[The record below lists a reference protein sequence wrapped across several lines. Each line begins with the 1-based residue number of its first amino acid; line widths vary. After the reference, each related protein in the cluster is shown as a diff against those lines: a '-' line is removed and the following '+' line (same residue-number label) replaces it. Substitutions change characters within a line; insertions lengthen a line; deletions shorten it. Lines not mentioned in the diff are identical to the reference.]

1 VTVTKIAFL
10 GMGRMG
16 VPMAGRLVDAGHDV
30 TVWNRTPEKAEPVVR
45 RGARQ
50 AATPAEAATGAE
62 VAITMVAD
70 PTALRSVVGGA
81 DGLAAG
87 LGSGSYHLEMS
98 TVGPE
103 TVRELPGLLPA
114 GVILVD
120 APVLGSIP
128 QANEGTLK
136 IFVGGT
142 EEAFEEARPL
152 LETLGS
158 PRRLGELGA
167 GAAMKLVA
175 NSTLG
180 ALMTGLGE
188 ALALGVGLGL
198 EPGDMLEILSDSAIG
213 VTARSKRSFIEG
225 GRYEPAN
232 FTVALATKDMGLV
245 AAAAEEN
252 GVRLRLAP
260 AARAWFEAALEA
272 GLGDLDYSAVIS
284 AILDRSG
291 EGR

>member
-1 VTVTKIAFL
+1 
-10 GMGRMG
+10 MG

-142 EEAFEEARPL
+142 EDAFEEARPL
-152 LETLGS
+152 LETVGS

-180 ALMTGLGE
+180 ALMTGLVWNAGFKGFSWFVKDPSRFSRIHGSI
-188 ALALGVGLGL
+188 ATIIVFMIWVYVSSVILLWGV
-198 EPGDMLEILSDSAIG
+198 EF
-213 VTARSKRSFIEG
+213 TASYGKFRRDIRAAG
-225 GRYEPAN
+225 AQAN
-232 FTVALATKDMGLV
+232 A
-245 AAAAEEN
+245 
-252 GVRLRLAP
+252 
-260 AARAWFEAALEA
+260 
-272 GLGDLDYSAVIS
+272 
-284 AILDRSG
+284 
-291 EGR
+291 